1 MLGQCGRVTSST
13 LPRSSSPSDTGP
25 RAPQRSRLISQATR
39 FLLVGGFATLV
50 DVGLFNLLHYGLS
63 GTEVLGVLV
72 VVGPLTA
79 KVLSTVVA
87 GLVAFVG
94 NRQWSFAGAHGSVRQ
109 QALLF
114 VAVNAAALLL
124 ALALLALAR
133 YALGLTGFVAL
144 NLAGNVVGLAMA
156 TAFRFWGYRRW
167 VFPEP
172 PAEPVQ
178 IRTHQELVA

>member
-1 MLGQCGRVTSST
+1 MTSTT
-13 LPRSSSPSDTGP
+13 LPRSAPPAPAPTSPRPALLG
-25 RAPQRSRLISQATR
+25 QATR

-63 GTEVLGVLV
+63 GVEVLGVVLAI
-72 VVGPLTA
+72 GPLTA

-87 GLVAFVG
+87 GVVAFVG
-94 NRQWSFAGAHGSVRQ
+94 NRQWSFAGAHGTVRQ

-124 ALALLALAR
+124 ALAPLAVAR

-167 VFPEP
+167 VFP
-172 PAEPVQ
+172 PVAAQ
-178 IRTHQELVA
+178 QERDADDERVAA

>member
-1 MLGQCGRVTSST
+1 MTSTT
-13 LPRSSSPSDTGP
+13 LSRSASPSPTGTP
-25 RAPQRSRLISQATR
+25 APGRSQLIGQATR
-39 FLLVGGFATLV
+39 FLLVGGVATLV

-63 GTEVLGVLV
+63 GVQVLGVVL

-87 GLVAFVG
+87 GVVAFVG

-109 QALLF
+109 QAALF

-124 ALALLALAR
+124 ALAPLAFAR

-167 VFPEP
+167 VFPPAGVEP
-172 PAEPVQ
+172 APV
-178 IRTHQELVA
+178 REREDVAA

>member
-1 MLGQCGRVTSST
+1 MTSST
-13 LPRSSSPSDTGP
+13 LPRSARPSPSGP
-25 RAPQRSRLISQATR
+25 PAPQRSQLIGQATR

-63 GTEVLGVLV
+63 GVQVLGVVLA
-72 VVGPLTA
+72 VGPLTA

-109 QALLF
+109 QAMLF

-124 ALALLALAR
+124 ALAPLAFAR

-167 VFPEP
+167 VFP
-172 PAEPVQ
+172 PAAPEQAPV
-178 IRTHQELVA
+178 REHQDLAA